1 MPTHDSAM
9 LTSKLSWA
17 HLRARWASLEA
28 RSARFCWRWICTMS
42 ATLCGCQP
50 STPDIRFESWR
61 TRPSCPGVCSTAPKP
76 PLSPPPSPARCPR
89 AAARSSSLDH
99 VALPASSP
107 VIAHLCPVLG
117 LRAAL
122 LRSGLGSFRWRAPRR
137 RLLLGRG
144 QFLSAIAGRGR
155 AGRYLRRMMTCRSR
169 GLVGMRR
176 RGRPSGCL

>member
-42 ATLCGCQP
+42 ATLSDCQLAVP
-50 STPDIRFESWR
+50 YIKFESRR
-61 TRPSCPGVCSTAPKP
+61 THPSCPGVCSTAPTP
-76 PLSPPPSPARCPR
+76 PPSPPPSPAPCPR
-89 AAARSSSLDH
+89 AAARSSSPGH
-99 VALPASSP
+99 AARPASSP
-107 VIAHLCPVLG
+107 VLAHLYPVLG

-122 LRSGLGSFRWRAPRR
+122 PRSGLASFRWRAPRR

-144 QFLSAIAGRGR
+144 RSWSAIAGRGR
-155 AGRYLRRMMTCRSR
+155 ARRYLRRRKRCRSQ